1 MNIIYIGFIIKIILV
16 ILQLFFELP
25 GTGHDAQSFHNEAV
39 EFSEY
44 IGSNNPLSEYK
55 HKAGWTYSIFL
66 GFIYSI
72 LGPSKII
79 GGVLSALTWFL
90 SAVVFRKT
98 LILLK
103 LDNFK
108 INLSILGYIILL
120 PISFYY
126 SSLMLREVYMLFFV
140 NLLFLSIVNLALK
153 EKFMSKIFDFLLFLL
168 SIILLLSFHKAN
180 LYFCIIFLPFILI
193 FLIFKYL
200 SKINLKFLK
209 IKKIYWVILFIFI
222 IVLIIDLIIK
232 NEILRFIFE
241 TIVNYQMGHFNEVN
255 IFRADYLLMSE
266 RVNLDYSFTVF
277 IEIFFDNIFNYLLQ
291 PTPFNITTLMD
302 QVLFVENLIRFLI
315 LIIIIFNLFK
325 NFQMKSV
332 YFIGF
337 MILIIMEIV
346 YASGTVNWGSASR
359 HHVPKQGILL
369 LLLFFPKKKIMKN

>member
-1 MNIIYIGFIIKIILV
+1 MHIIYFGFIIKIILV
-16 ILQLFFELP
+16 IFQLFYDLP
-25 GTGHDAQSFHNEAV
+25 GTENDVQSFHNEAV
-39 EFSEY
+39 KFSEY
-44 IGSNNPLSEYK
+44 IGSNNPLSGYK
-55 HKAGWTYSIFL
+55 YKGGWTLSIFL

-79 GGVLSALTWFL
+79 GGGFSALTWFL

-98 LILLK
+98 LILFK

-108 INLSILGYIILL
+108 INLSLLCYVILL

-126 SSLMLREVYMLFFV
+126 SSLLLREVYMLFFV

-153 EKFMSKIFDFLLFLL
+153 EKFISKIFNFLLFLL

-180 LYFCIIFLPFILI
+180 LYFCFIFLPFIAF

-200 SKINLKFLK
+200 SKINSKFLK
-209 IKKIYWVILFIFI
+209 IKKIYWATLFISITVI
-222 IVLIIDLIIK
+222 IINLIIEYEL
-232 NEILRFIFE
+232 LRFIFE
-241 TIVNYQMGHFNEVN
+241 TIIGYQMGHFNIVN
-255 IFRADYLLMSE
+255 IFRADYIHISE
-266 RVNLDYSFTVF
+266 RLNLDYTFTLF
-277 IEIFFDNIFNYLLQ
+277 IKIFFDNIFNYLLQ
-291 PTPFNITTLMD
+291 PTPFRITTLID
-302 QVLFVENLIRFLI
+302 QVLFIENMIRFLI

-325 NFQMKSV
+325 NFQMKNI

-359 HHVPKQGILL
+359 HHVPTQGILL
-369 LLLFFPKKKIMKN
+369 LLLFFPKKKTMKN